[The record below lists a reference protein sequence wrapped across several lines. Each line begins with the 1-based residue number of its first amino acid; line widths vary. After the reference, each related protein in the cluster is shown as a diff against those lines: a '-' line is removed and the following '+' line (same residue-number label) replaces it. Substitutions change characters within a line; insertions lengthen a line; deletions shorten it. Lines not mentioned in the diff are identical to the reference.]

1 MKILQLSTLKQSLGK
16 IHLKNFVHNPLKT
29 KNEKYMQE
37 GYYKI
42 SAAMS
47 RPVSYIVDLTK
58 DADMQ
63 RFMFLESMKKHLIRP
78 VQNMSGLESEYAAKI
93 YSKVTEPLAQHFSV
107 VKRTNDSLETVS
119 KIFDLAHDEKSL
131 DFVQSVQ
138 YEVLDGSADSAKLII
153 DMLSSKNRAD
163 YIENLDRY
171 VSYLKLNSKDA
182 DAITK
187 LDRLIQTGKYNQ
199 TEYDNRLSVKNLM
212 KNHAIKT
219 FMSDKAADLEGNFS
233 QDSERI
239 LKLLV
244 TNYTRDKQAIQPEVQ
259 QQIIDIYKTSDE
271 KNSELRTAI
280 LNQFKYR
287 KLQEQEN
294 SLEEIKRL
302 FNRIDENE
310 DVRKFIQK
318 VISKGMKVHSVAEL
332 NHILDITPLKKATV
346 FFNNTKRIISISA
359 GEERAKALKDEI
371 ENPFFVPQHKIK
383 HTGIYSGE
391 PNLGFI
397 SKMLKMVE
405 NEINKFRYRR
415 MIKNQV
421 INTTLTP
428 AADIKTDGSKI
439 KFRRLKPSTIEYKI
453 RLSEDVNNVIKN
465 MLSAKTYEKQ
475 YENYTQNATGMRLKL
490 LPDIFSA
497 ISKEASEAR
506 KQGKPVSVKRQNAL
520 VLYKKINDRNRKMI
534 RYMLKQTNKDGSKTF
549 SLKNIIRTID
559 EIETEIAT
567 RRKAD
572 KNFKYS
578 DTKLIYAGKYA
589 SMVSKYGKLGRNNP
603 G

>member
-1 MKILQLSTLKQSLGK
+1 MKILQLSTLKQSINNLRLNKLLSGYGK
-16 IHLKNFVHNPLKT
+16 SQE
-29 KNEKYMQE
+29 EKYMQE

-58 DADMQ
+58 DADLQ

-153 DMLSSKNRAD
+153 DMLSSKNKAD

-199 TEYDNRLSVKNLM
+199 TEFDNRLSVKNLM
-212 KNHAIKT
+212 RNHIIKT
-219 FMSDKAADLEGNFS
+219 VMSDRAADLEGNFS
-233 QDSERI
+233 PDSERI

-259 QQIIDIYKTSDE
+259 QQIIDIYKTSGE

-287 KLQEQEN
+287 KLQE
-294 SLEEIKRL
+294 LCIFFVRL
-302 FNRIDENE
+302 FQ
-310 DVRKFIQK
+310 F
-318 VISKGMKVHSVAEL
+318 
-332 NHILDITPLKKATV
+332 
-346 FFNNTKRIISISA
+346 A
-359 GEERAKALKDEI
+359 GE
-371 ENPFFVPQHKIK
+371 NFFQCGVHP
-383 HTGIYSGE
+383 
-391 PNLGFI
+391 
-397 SKMLKMVE
+397 
-405 NEINKFRYRR
+405 
-415 MIKNQV
+415 
-421 INTTLTP
+421 
-428 AADIKTDGSKI
+428 
-439 KFRRLKPSTIEYKI
+439 
-453 RLSEDVNNVIKN
+453 
-465 MLSAKTYEKQ
+465 
-475 YENYTQNATGMRLKL
+475 
-490 LPDIFSA
+490 
-497 ISKEASEAR
+497 
-506 KQGKPVSVKRQNAL
+506 
-520 VLYKKINDRNRKMI
+520 
-534 RYMLKQTNKDGSKTF
+534 
-549 SLKNIIRTID
+549 
-559 EIETEIAT
+559 
-567 RRKAD
+567 
-572 KNFKYS
+572 
-578 DTKLIYAGKYA
+578 
-589 SMVSKYGKLGRNNP
+589 
-603 G
+603 